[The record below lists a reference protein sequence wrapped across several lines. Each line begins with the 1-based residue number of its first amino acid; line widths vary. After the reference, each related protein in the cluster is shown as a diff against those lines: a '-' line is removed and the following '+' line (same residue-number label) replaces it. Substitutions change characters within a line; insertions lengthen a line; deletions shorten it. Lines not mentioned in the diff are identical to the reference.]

1 VKLAAILLVSI
12 GSVGLVVTYVL
23 MRRRLEQL
31 RRWHEEEQ

>member
-12 GSVGLVVTYVL
+12 GSAGLIVLFVL

-31 RRWHEEEQ
+31 HRSKEGGE